1 MAFFIRAY
9 YTLVIQMIYLAVF
22 WSFPLEVCF
31 VCVNS
36 LGQGL
41 CGLLPQNGDC
51 LELKDEAH

>member
-9 YTLVIQMIYLAVF
+9 YTLVIQMIYLAIF

-41 CGLLPQNGDC
+41 CGLLP
-51 LELKDEAH
+51 